1 MTAWRWA
8 AAGAVT
14 GALLALP
21 AFAPAAWLAA
31 ALADATQGRVLLAQP
46 AGTLWRGSGV
56 LVLAGPSGSHDASVL
71 PGRLGWTL
79 RWRSGA
85 LELAL
90 DHACC
95 LAPGLR
101 LRLSPGW
108 SHQTLALLP
117 GAGGRIGQW
126 PAAALAGLG
135 TPWNTL
141 QLGGTLRL
149 AAAPAGPGP
158 AQADAPAWTLSRA
171 GGRIAFDGRLQLELL
186 ALSSRLATLAPL
198 GSYSLTLSSAAGTA
212 TPALTLVTL
221 EGALRLSGSGSLA
234 DGRLR
239 FAGQAEAAAG
249 SEAALNN
256 LLNIIGRRQGA
267 ASMITIG

>member
-1 MTAWRWA
+1 MTPARWA
-8 AAGAVT
+8 AAGALAGALT
-14 GALLALP
+14 ALLAY
-21 AFAPAAWLAA
+21 APAAWPAA
-31 ALADATQGRVLLAQP
+31 ALAAATQGRVQLAQP
-46 AGTLWRGSGV
+46 AGTLWRGSAV
-56 LVLAGPSGSHDASVL
+56 LVLAGPGGSHDATVL
-71 PGRLGWTL
+71 PGRLAWTL
-79 RWRSGA
+79 RWRAGA

-90 DHACC
+90 AQPCC
-95 LAPGLR
+95 IAPGLR

-108 SHQTLALLP
+108 SRQTLALLP

-149 AAAPAGPGP
+149 SAAAA
-158 AQADAPAWTLSRA
+158 ADAAADPPAWTLTRT
-171 GGRIAFDGRLQLELL
+171 GGRIAVAGGLQLELL
-186 ALSSRLATLAPL
+186 GLSSRLATVAPL
-198 GSYSLTLSSAAGTA
+198 GSYSLTLSAPAGAA

-221 EGALRLSGSGSLA
+221 EGALRLSGSGSLGE
-234 DGRLR
+234 GRLR
-239 FAGQAEAAAG
+239 FAGQAEAAPG

-267 ASMITIG
+267 ASMISIG